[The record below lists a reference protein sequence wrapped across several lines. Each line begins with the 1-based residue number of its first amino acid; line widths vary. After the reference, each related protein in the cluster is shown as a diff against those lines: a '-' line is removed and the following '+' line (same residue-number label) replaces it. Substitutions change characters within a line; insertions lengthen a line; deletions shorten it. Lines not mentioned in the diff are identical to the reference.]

1 ATLKSGSFSQIFQE
15 FLADMEK
22 NDYGSRFF
30 ILLLLLSLVLLLRL
44 FWTYI
49 SAIVLALLLASV
61 FAPLHHWMT
70 RILRGRSTI
79 SSLVMTS
86 LIFLILMV
94 PVGGFI
100 ESLSNEAFDFYQ
112 RTKNAVSVQK
122 IQERINGNSLWAQQ
136 LRKWGKMTGIE
147 FNRETIQSGSA
158 TVGKKVGLF
167 LYNQIRSVASN
178 LLNFLIHFFLMILTI
193 YYVLKEG
200 ERLKDYLIELLPLP
214 RDQLEKVT
222 GKFQEMGKAVFVG
235 NGLSGMIQGVLGGFG
250 FYMFGLESS
259 LLWGT
264 FIAFMAF
271 LPVIGASI
279 IFIPATIIL
288 FLQGKT
294 GIALGFLI
302 YNVVYS
308 SVIEYIIKPRVIG
321 KGMQM
326 NSLLV
331 FIGIIG
337 GIKLFGIL
345 GIIYGPLII
354 TIFITMAEIYRLEY
368 KENM

>member
-1 ATLKSGSFSQIFQE
+1 VLKGKMTI
-15 FLADMEK
+15 A
-22 NDYGSRFF
+22 
-30 ILLLLLSLVLLLRL
+30 SLVVT
-44 FWTYI
+44 F
-49 SAIVLALLLASV
+49 
-61 FAPLHHWMT
+61 
-70 RILRGRSTI
+70 
-79 SSLVMTS
+79 
-86 LIFLILMV
+86 LIFLILIV

-112 RTKNAVSVQK
+112 KTKSAVSVQK
-122 IQERINGNSLWAQQ
+122 IQESINGHSLWAEQ

-147 FNRETIQSGSA
+147 FNKETLQTAST

-167 LYNQIRSVASN
+167 LYNQLRSVASN
-178 LLNFLIHFFLMILTI
+178 LLNFLIHLFLMLLTI
-193 YYVLKEG
+193 YYVLKDG
-200 ERLKDYLIELLPLP
+200 TRLENYLISLLPFP
-214 RDQLEKVT
+214 REQLQKVI

-235 NGLSGMIQGVLGGFG
+235 NGLSGAVQGILGGFG
-250 FYMFGLESS
+250 FYIFGLESP

-279 IFIPATIIL
+279 IFIPAAIIL

-294 GIALGFLI
+294 GLALGFLI

-308 SVIEYIIKPRVIG
+308 SVIEYFVKPRVIG

-354 TIFITMAEIYRLEY
+354 TVFITMAEIYRLEY

>member
-1 ATLKSGSFSQIFQE
+1 
-15 FLADMEK
+15 MEK
-22 NDYGSRFF
+22 NNYGSKFF
-30 ILLLLLSLVLLLRL
+30 LLLLLLSLVLFLRL

-61 FAPLHHWMT
+61 FSPLHQRLTRVLKGKMT
-70 RILRGRSTI
+70 IA
-79 SSLVMTS
+79 SLVVTF
-86 LIFLILMV
+86 LIFLILIV

-112 RTKNAVSVQK
+112 RTKSAVSVQK
-122 IQERINGNSLWAQQ
+122 IQESINGHSLWAEQ

-147 FNRETIQSGSA
+147 FNKETLQTAST

-167 LYNQIRSVASN
+167 LYNQLRSVASN
-178 LLNFLIHFFLMILTI
+178 LLNFLIHLFLMLLTI
-193 YYVLKEG
+193 YYVLKDG
-200 ERLKDYLIELLPLP
+200 TRLENYLISLLPFP
-214 RDQLEKVT
+214 REQLQKVI

-235 NGLSGMIQGVLGGFG
+235 NGLSGAVQGILGGFG
-250 FYMFGLESS
+250 FYIFGLESP

-279 IFIPATIIL
+279 IFIPAAIIL

-294 GIALGFLI
+294 GLALGFLI

-308 SVIEYIIKPRVIG
+308 SVIEYFVKPRVIG

-354 TIFITMAEIYRLEY
+354 TVFITMAEIYRLEY

>member
-1 ATLKSGSFSQIFQE
+1 
-15 FLADMEK
+15 MEK
-22 NDYGSRFF
+22 NDYGLRFF

-61 FAPLHHWMT
+61 FSPLHSWLA
-70 RILRGRSTI
+70 RVFKGRRSLA
-79 SSLVMTS
+79 SLVMT
-86 LIFLILMV
+86 FLIMLILIV

-100 ESLSNEAFDFYQ
+100 GSLSNEAFDFYQ

-122 IQERINGNSLWAQQ
+122 IQESINGHSLWAEQ
-136 LRKWGKMTGIE
+136 LRKWGKMTGVE
-147 FNRETIQSGSA
+147 FNKETIQAASA
-158 TVGKKVGLF
+158 SVGKKVGLF

-178 LLNFLIHFFLMILTI
+178 LINFLIHFFLMILTI
-193 YYVLKEG
+193 YYVFKDG
-200 ERLKDYLIELLPLP
+200 GRLKDYLIRLLPFP
-214 RDQLEKVT
+214 KEQLEKVV
-222 GKFQEMGKAVFVG
+222 GKFQEMGKAIFVG
-235 NGLSGMIQGVLGGFG
+235 NGLSGAIQGVLGGFG
-250 FYMFGLESS
+250 FYVFGLESP

-264 FIAFMAF
+264 IIAFMAF

-279 IFIPATIIL
+279 IFIPASIIL
-288 FLQGKT
+288 FLHGKS

-302 YNVVYS
+302 YNLVYS

-321 KGMQM
+321 KEMQM

-331 FIGIIG
+331 FIGIVG

>member
-1 ATLKSGSFSQIFQE
+1 
-15 FLADMEK
+15 MEK
-22 NDYGSRFF
+22 NNYGSKFF
-30 ILLLLLSLVLLLRL
+30 LLLLLLSLVLFLRL

-61 FAPLHHWMT
+61 FSPLHQRLTRVLKGKMT
-70 RILRGRSTI
+70 IA
-79 SSLVMTS
+79 SLVVTF
-86 LIFLILMV
+86 LIFLILIV

-112 RTKNAVSVQK
+112 KTKSAVSVQK
-122 IQERINGNSLWAQQ
+122 IQESINGHSLWAEQ

-147 FNRETIQSGSA
+147 FNKETLQTAST

-167 LYNQIRSVASN
+167 LYNQLRSVASN
-178 LLNFLIHFFLMILTI
+178 LLNFLIHLFLMLLTI
-193 YYVLKEG
+193 YYVLKDG
-200 ERLKDYLIELLPLP
+200 TRLENYLISLLPFP
-214 RDQLEKVT
+214 REQLQKVI

-235 NGLSGMIQGVLGGFG
+235 NGLSGAVQGILGGFG
-250 FYMFGLESS
+250 FYIFGLESP

-279 IFIPATIIL
+279 IFIPAAIIL

-294 GIALGFLI
+294 GLALGFLI

-308 SVIEYIIKPRVIG
+308 SVIEYFVKPRVIG

-354 TIFITMAEIYRLEY
+354 TVFITMAEIYRLEY

>member
-1 ATLKSGSFSQIFQE
+1 VLKGKMTI
-15 FLADMEK
+15 A
-22 NDYGSRFF
+22 
-30 ILLLLLSLVLLLRL
+30 SLVVT
-44 FWTYI
+44 F
-49 SAIVLALLLASV
+49 
-61 FAPLHHWMT
+61 
-70 RILRGRSTI
+70 
-79 SSLVMTS
+79 
-86 LIFLILMV
+86 LIFLILIV

-112 RTKNAVSVQK
+112 RTKSAVSVQK
-122 IQERINGNSLWAQQ
+122 IQESINGHSLWAEQ

-147 FNRETIQSGSA
+147 FNKETLQTAST

-167 LYNQIRSVASN
+167 LYNQLRSVASN
-178 LLNFLIHFFLMILTI
+178 LLNFLIHLFLMLLTI
-193 YYVLKEG
+193 YYVLKDG
-200 ERLKDYLIELLPLP
+200 TRLENYLISLLPFP
-214 RDQLEKVT
+214 REQLQKVI

-235 NGLSGMIQGVLGGFG
+235 NGLSGAVQGILGGFG
-250 FYMFGLESS
+250 FYIFGLESP

-279 IFIPATIIL
+279 IFIPAAIIL

-294 GIALGFLI
+294 GLALGFLI

-308 SVIEYIIKPRVIG
+308 SVIEYFVKPRVIG

-354 TIFITMAEIYRLEY
+354 TVFITMAEIYRLEY